1 MDAHFHYIF
10 NSYMTCS
17 LGHRRRRFVTCDQKK
32 DYKYS
37 QVLCLG
43 DIQFNKCNGLSK
55 KNGSAMGTY
64 SAFPFSL
71 LFIKGGSKLEHI

>member
-1 MDAHFHYIF
+1 MHIF
-10 NSYMTCS
+10 TIF
-17 LGHRRRRFVTCDQKK
+17 LIVTWLVVWGIREEDLWLVTKKK

-37 QVLCLG
+37 QVLRLG